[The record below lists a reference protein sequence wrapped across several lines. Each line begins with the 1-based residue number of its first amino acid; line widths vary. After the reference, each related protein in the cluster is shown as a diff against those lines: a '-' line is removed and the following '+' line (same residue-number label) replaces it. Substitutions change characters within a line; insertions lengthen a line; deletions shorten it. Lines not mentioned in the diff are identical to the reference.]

1 MKKNLVDI
9 IVDADGRIVATAP
22 VGSGYQIEPISG
34 HQKHSVELPEHI
46 VNNNASEFHS
56 VISQLLYFE
65 NDVAKIK
72 ELKKKK

>member
-9 IVDADGRIVATAP
+9 VVDADGRIVATAP
-22 VGSGYQIEPISG
+22 VGSGYQIEPIAG
-34 HQKHSVELPEHI
+34 HKKHSVELPEHI

-65 NDVAKIK
+65 NGEAKIR
-72 ELKKKK
+72 ELHKKK